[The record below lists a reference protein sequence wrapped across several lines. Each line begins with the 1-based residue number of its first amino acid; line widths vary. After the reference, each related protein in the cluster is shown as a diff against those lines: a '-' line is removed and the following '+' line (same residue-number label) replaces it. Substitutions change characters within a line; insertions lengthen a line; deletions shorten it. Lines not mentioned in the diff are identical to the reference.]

1 MWLIVQPTQRSCA
14 RTGTGTGTLRGFGG
28 LRFASV
34 NLLTVR
40 AMYCVYCTSI
50 HSNIRIDNSVA

>member
-14 RTGTGTGTLRGFGG
+14 SGTGTLRGFGG

-34 NLLTVR
+34 NLLTVGV
-40 AMYCVYCTSI
+40 MYCVCCMYE
-50 HSNIRIDNSVA
+50 HSFQGIDNSVA